1 MHRYRASCSGALA
14 TYYGLHCR
22 RKQILLSPL
31 LINCRQ
37 LLCWGGPWEPLPGP
51 CWNGNWLD
59 LVPATVALVSL

>member
-37 LLCWGGPWEPLPGP
+37 LLCWGRGLGSP
-51 CWNGNWLD
+51 C
-59 LVPATVALVSL
+59 PAHAGMVTGSILSQQL